1 MIPFRVYSKEEKTT
15 WVVVNHNPGANG
27 GTYLAYR
34 EDHEE
39 LDGVLELVATDQ
51 LLGMK
56 MVNFIEEAEG
66 G

>member
-15 WVVVNHNPGANG
+15 WVIVNHNPGSNG

-39 LDGVLELVATDQ
+39 LDGVLEHLDGNK
-51 LLGMK
+51 LIGLK
-56 MVNFIEEAEG
+56 MVNFVEESEV
-66 G
+66 

>member
-15 WVVVNHNPGANG
+15 WVVVNHNPGSNG

-34 EDHEE
+34 EDHED
-39 LDGVLELVATDQ
+39 LDGVLEHVTSER

-56 MVNFIEEAEG
+56 MVNFIEEADS
-66 G
+66 